1 MKLKG
6 RHLMRF
12 DFRKLLVTF
21 ALASLPLMAQAQP
34 GMANGQPELTAEQK
48 QLVSELQQAQM
59 AFKQTEASVQQL
71 EQKALNQS
79 KDLQKKRAELEAIVS
94 KKMNSKGYD
103 AKKEA
108 AELKAIMQK
117 YQNAKEKPSDQVI
130 ADFQKRQQ
138 TLQQK
143 QLAAMQDPEVQ
154 KTINAFNEAM
164 LKEAKKIEPNTE
176 ALLARMQ
183 SQIQKIQ
190 LIRQKMQATLV
201 KP

>member
-1 MKLKG
+1 
-6 RHLMRF
+6 MRF

-79 KDLQKKRAELEAIVS
+79 KDLQKKRAELEAVVS

>member
-1 MKLKG
+1 
-6 RHLMRF
+6 MRF
-12 DFRKLLVTF
+12 DFRKLLATF

-79 KDLQKKRAELEAIVS
+79 KDLQKKRAELEAVVS